1 MLLARSQCA
10 HRVWKIA
17 LLRAFQGHSN
27 CYRLWPDGISVQP
40 CRPATTGGLNLEDA
54 LAVPGP
60 GVCPVDAG
68 PAWKR
73 SLDVIVA
80 VLAGVPAL
88 PILLV
93 AAVAIKATSPGPIL
107 FWQRRVGRA
116 GREFWFPKL
125 RSMIVDADDLRPA
138 LLPFNVH
145 GDGVTFKMKKD
156 PRVTCVGRWLRILSI
171 DELPQL
177 WCVIRG
183 DMSLVGPRPPLPSEV
198 ARYTPRERRRLDV
211 TPGLTGLWQV
221 KGRST
226 IPFDRQVHLD
236 LQYINEC
243 GPATDLKI
251 LLQTVRAVLSCKG
264 AW

>member
-1 MLLARSQCA
+1 MDVTLGVLLA
-10 HRVWKIA
+10 
-17 LLRAFQGHSN
+17 
-27 CYRLWPDGISVQP
+27 
-40 CRPATTGGLNLEDA
+40 
-54 LAVPGP
+54 
-60 GVCPVDAG
+60 
-68 PAWKR
+68 
-73 SLDVIVA
+73 VIT
-80 VLAGVPAL
+80 L
-88 PILLV
+88 PILTV
-93 AAVAIKATSPGPIL
+93 AAAAIKTTGRGPII
-107 FWQRRVGRA
+107 FWQRRVTRG

-138 LLPFNVH
+138 LMPFNVH
-145 GDGVTFKMKKD
+145 GNGVTFKMKRD
-156 PRVTCVGRWLRILSI
+156 PRVTWVGRWLRTLSI

-198 ARYTPRERRRLDV
+198 ARYSPSERRRLEV

-226 IPFDRQVHLD
+226 LPFDRQVHLD